1 MEKKTITWW
10 QFLCMGLLYI
20 VLVLAASFT
29 GYLNPTCWA
38 YYSVPA
44 ALLAVGPY
52 YWLSARWQKFG
63 AGTFM
68 ALMLLLF
75 CIATGE
81 AKGLLPRIMMLG
93 GGVLADVIR
102 IWVGQD
108 SKKGLYAAYP
118 LLAIG
123 NIGWVIRI
131 WSTPD
136 WYIQGAIDEMGQTY
150 ADGIAQL
157 QTPGHLITVI
167 ILTAAVA
174 AVSILLCGKVDKK
187 SAQMLQ

>member
-1 MEKKTITWW
+1 MEKKAITWW
-10 QFLCMGLLYI
+10 QFLGMGLLYI
-20 VLVLAASFT
+20 ILVLAASFT
-29 GYLNPTCWA
+29 GFLSPTCWA
-38 YYSVPA
+38 YYSVLA

-52 YWLSARWQKFG
+52 YWISARWQKFG
-63 AGTFM
+63 TGTFL

-81 AKGLLPRIMMLG
+81 SKGALSRIMILAG
-93 GGVLADVIR
+93 GILADLVR
-102 IWVGQD
+102 MWVGND
-108 SKKGLYAAYP
+108 SKKGMYAAYP

-150 ADGIAQL
+150 ADGIARM
-157 QTPGHLITVI
+157 QTPGHLIAVI

-174 AVSILLCGKVDKK
+174 AISISLCSKVDRK
-187 SAQMLQ
+187 SASLWR